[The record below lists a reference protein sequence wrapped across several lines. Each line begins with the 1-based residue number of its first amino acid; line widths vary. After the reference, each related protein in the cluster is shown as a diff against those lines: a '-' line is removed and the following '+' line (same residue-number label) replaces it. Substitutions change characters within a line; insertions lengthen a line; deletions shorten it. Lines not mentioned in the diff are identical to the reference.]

1 MAETSA
7 HTQKA
12 LTQSAPALSGKV
24 NDKVIVLFKNQLSAL
39 PDAVATRARRNAAI
53 ASIQR
58 PVISQLRLSHAQS
71 IRAYQIIN
79 GLAATVSP
87 AEAARL
93 AANPA
98 VAKVMPDEQIKLAN
112 PLPGTTS
119 GLSSTPRASGQTPLP
134 GACAPK
140 GKVQLD
146 PEAIEQIHAATQ
158 NGKGP
163 SAQGLGYTGAGVKVG
178 YIADGVDP
186 KNQDFIRSNGQH
198 VFVDYQDFSN
208 TGSNGPTSGGEAF
221 LDSSSIAAQGLH
233 TYNVAGYGDGLN
245 QPCRIRILGVAPGAS
260 LVGLDV
266 FGSLN
271 EAFNSVFVQA
281 INYAV
286 NVDHVNVLNESFGD
300 NPFPDTGSL
309 DLVRMADDAAVA
321 AGTTV
326 TTSSGDAGDS
336 NTIGSP
342 GTDPNVISAGA
353 TTTYRGY
360 AQTGIGG
367 IFTPGIKG
375 WLDNNISGLSSA
387 GYAQN
392 GKAIDVVAPGDLN
405 WTLCTPKP
413 KLFAACT
420 NFSGQ
425 PASVSLSGGTSEAA
439 PLTAGVAA
447 LVIQAYAKAHGGNDP
462 SPAVVKRIITSTT
475 EDVGAPAEQQG
486 NGMLDAYQA
495 VLAAKSF
502 PGSSGKSGNAIL
514 AGSNQLHAAGSPG
527 STQKLNDTIT
537 NDGSSSVT
545 VGVSSRVLGTYSS
558 VKNTKVTLSDSTGN
572 AATVSFTVPKGQARL
587 QGLIAF
593 KGPGPTGDLAARV
606 NLSLIDPNGDLA
618 EYNLPQGTGNFS
630 IAQVA
635 NPVPGKW
642 TALISSA
649 PSADGGTTGSVLF
662 GAQVAQW
669 KVFGT
674 LSAHSLT
681 LAPGAS
687 KQITLTAKTPASPGD
702 EAAAIVL
709 SSSASEPS
717 FAKTTTIAVTLR
729 SLIPAPSPSTSFTG
743 TLSGGNGR
751 QQSEGQAAF
760 YQVQIPSGLPEL
772 DAQITMANSSN
783 PFVAMLVAPTTH
795 QAASTAAN
803 SLVGIG
809 AGGTLVPEPQDGA
822 ELHVLHPSAG
832 LWTLIIGFYGQVSG
846 TTLSQPFTVRLGDS
860 PAAVSASGLPDSVN
874 SRLAS
879 GTSKTVDIHVTN
891 NTKVPEEYFVDGRLT
906 SSKTYALPSQTDG
919 TVKVP
924 ITGIP
929 PEFFVP
935 SHTTAVTA
943 GASAAKPVYFDYWSY
958 FGDPDLLSSN
968 TGKTSTGMFKSAQV
982 TNGLWIVSPF
992 QKGPDGTKAI
1002 PPVTTTTSLAA
1013 TARAFDPSV
1022 SSPTGDLW
1030 EQSINLNTVINPY
1043 VVEPGQSVTIP
1054 VTITPQGKPGT
1065 TVTGTI
1071 FIDDTS
1077 LASGDVTWALESLSP
1092 APSASDVAAF
1102 PYKYTVK

>member
-1 MAETSA
+1 MATASA
-7 HTQKA
+7 HPQNA
-12 LTQSAPALSGKV
+12 LTRSRPALSGKV
-24 NDKVIVLFKNQLSAL
+24 NDKVIVLFRNQLSAL
-39 PDAVATRARRNAAI
+39 PDTATTRARRSAAI

-58 PVISQLRLSHAQS
+58 PVISQLRVSHARN
-71 IRAYQIIN
+71 IRPYQIIN
-79 GLAATVSP
+79 GIAATVSP

-98 VAKVMPDEQIKLAN
+98 IARVLPDEPIKLASS
-112 PLPGTTS
+112 LPGRTS
-119 GLSSTPRASGQTPLP
+119 GVRATAQASGQTPLP

-158 NGKGP
+158 SGKGP

-178 YIADGVDP
+178 FIADGVDP
-186 KNQDFIRSNGQH
+186 SNPDFIRSNGQH

-208 TGSNGPTSGGEAF
+208 TGSNGPTSGAEAF
-221 LDSSSIAAQGLH
+221 LDSSSIAAQGRH
-233 TYNVAGYGDGLN
+233 TYNVAGYGLGLN
-245 QPCRIRILGVAPGAS
+245 RACNIRILGVAPGAS

-271 EAFNSVFVQA
+271 EAFNSVFVEA

-300 NPFPDTGSL
+300 NPFPDEGSL

-326 TTSSGDAGDS
+326 TVSSGDAGDS

-342 GTDPNVISAGA
+342 GTDPNLISAGA
-353 TTTYRGY
+353 TTTYRAY
-360 AQTGIGG
+360 AQAGVGG
-367 IFTPGIKG
+367 IFTPGVKG

-387 GYAQN
+387 GFTQN
-392 GKAIDVVAPGDLN
+392 GHTIDVVAPGDLN

-413 KLFAACT
+413 RLFAACT
-420 NFSGQ
+420 NFFGK
-425 PASVSLSGGTSEAA
+425 PAAVSLSGGTSEAA

-447 LVIQAYAKAHGGNDP
+447 LVIQAYAKAHGGKDP
-462 SPAVVKRIITSTT
+462 SPAVVKQIITSTT
-475 EDVGAPAEQQG
+475 EDVGAPADQQG

-495 VLAAKSF
+495 VLAAKSYRNT
-502 PGSSGKSGNAIL
+502 SGAAGQAIL
-514 AGSNQLHAAGSPG
+514 QSSNQLHVAGLPG
-527 STQKLNDTIT
+527 TTHKLTDTIT
-537 NDGSSSVT
+537 NDGLGAVT
-545 VGVSSRVLGTYSS
+545 VGVSSRTLGSYTS
-558 VKNTKVTLSDSTGN
+558 VRNTKVTLSDSTGN

-587 QGLIAF
+587 QGRIAF
-593 KGPGPTGDLAARV
+593 KGAGPTGDGAARV

-635 NPVPGKW
+635 NPVPGRW

-649 PSADGGTTGSVLF
+649 PSSAGGTTGTVLF
-662 GAQVAQW
+662 GARVAAW
-669 KVFGT
+669 KAFGT

-681 LAPGAS
+681 LPAGAS
-687 KQITLTAKTPASPGD
+687 KQITLTARTPAAPGD
-702 EAAAIVL
+702 QAAAIVL
-709 SSSASEPS
+709 TSHTSEPS

-729 SLIPAPSPSTSFTG
+729 SLIPVPSPGTTFTG
-743 TLSGGNGR
+743 TLNGGNGR

-760 YQVQIPSGLPEL
+760 YQVKIPSGLPEL
-772 DAQITMANSSN
+772 NAQITMANSAN
-783 PFVAMLVAPTTH
+783 RFVAMLVNPSTH
-795 QAASTAAN
+795 QAASSAAN
-803 SLVGIG
+803 SLLGIG
-809 AGGTLVPEPQDGA
+809 AGGAFVPEPQDGA
-822 ELHVLHPSAG
+822 ELHVLHPPAG

-846 TTLSQPFTVRLGDS
+846 TALSQPFTVKLNTTLGG
-860 PAAVSASGLPDSVN
+860 AYERGLPDSAS

-879 GTSKTVDIHVTN
+879 GAPRTVRIHIR
-891 NTKVPEEYFVDGRLT
+891 NTGKVPEEYFVDGRLT
-906 SSKTYALPSQTDG
+906 SATTYKLPSQTNA

-924 ITGIP
+924 ITGVP

-935 SHTTAVTA
+935 SHSTAIRAAAT
-943 GASAAKPVYFDYWSY
+943 AAKPVYFDYWSY
-958 FGDPDLLSSN
+958 FGDPDLFS
-968 TGKTSTGMFKSAQV
+968 STGTTATGTFTSSPV

-992 QKGPDGTKAI
+992 QKGPDGTTAL
-1002 PPVTTTTSLAA
+1002 PPVTTRTSLSA
-1013 TARAFDPSV
+1013 TTRAFDPSV

-1030 EQSINLNTVINPY
+1030 KQSIDPGTVINPY

-1054 VTITPQGKPGT
+1054 VTITPQGKPGS

-1071 FIDDTS
+1071 FVADTS
-1077 LASGDVTWALESLSP
+1077 LAAGDVTWALEALSP
-1092 APSASDVAAF
+1092 FPTASDIAAF
-1102 PYKYTVK
+1102 PYKYTVR